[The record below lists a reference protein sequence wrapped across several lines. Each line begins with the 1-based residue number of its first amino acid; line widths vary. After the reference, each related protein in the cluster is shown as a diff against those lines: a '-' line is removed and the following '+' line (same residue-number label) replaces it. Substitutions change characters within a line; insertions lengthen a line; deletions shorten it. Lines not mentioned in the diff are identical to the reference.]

1 MPRSDVTGALKRGVR
16 RPSACVRS
24 SRTDGAAA
32 SVRTPRGA
40 QARQPRSALE
50 VHAGLRQVVLTR
62 RLLGGAMVRR
72 RTAAARRRLVG
83 ARVTLRWRVPALG
96 PWHVP
101 LFTCTILQKL
111 QLNFKIHR

>member
-83 ARVTLRWRVPALG
+83 ARARDVALARSR
-96 PWHVP
+96 PRAVACAPIHLHDSP
-101 LFTCTILQKL
+101 KIATKL
-111 QLNFKIHR
+111 QNP